1 MSAVCGGGHIII
13 EYHHQVRG
21 AGHMVPQMKPA
32 ASLEMIG
39 KWLANE
45 PWLQYNFS
53 RHP

>member
-1 MSAVCGGGHIII
+1 
-13 EYHHQVRG
+13 
-21 AGHMVPQMKPA
+21 MVPQMKPA

-39 KWLANE
+39 KWLVNE